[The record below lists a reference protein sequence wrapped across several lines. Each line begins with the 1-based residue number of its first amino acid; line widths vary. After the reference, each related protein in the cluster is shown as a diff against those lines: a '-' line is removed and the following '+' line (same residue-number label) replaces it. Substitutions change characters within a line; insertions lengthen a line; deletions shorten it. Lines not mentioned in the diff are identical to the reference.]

1 MALALRSNER
11 SLSPEQEALRDE
23 ALRGFAAWPKTMSP
37 KFFYDHRG
45 SQLFE
50 LICQQPEYYPTRT
63 EETILRLAAQD
74 IAALAGRNAS
84 LVELG
89 SGASRKIRL
98 LLEALRPARYL
109 GIDISREF
117 LQASTR
123 RLATDYRWLD
133 VHALCA
139 DFSQPLKLPGNA
151 LGQRPLAFFPGS
163 SIGNFDPDQ
172 ARAFLR
178 NLHQALPA
186 GSGLLIGVD
195 LVKDRQVLERA
206 YNDHA
211 GVTALFNLNLVER
224 IRNELDS
231 DIDPRSFQHRAFYNE
246 AESRIEMH
254 LISRQ
259 AQQVRIEDRVFDFA
273 AGETLHTENSYKY
286 TPSGFRDLAGSCG
299 FASVAMWRDPAQ
311 LFSVHFLRRE

>member
-1 MALALRSNER
+1 
-11 SLSPEQEALRDE
+11 
-23 ALRGFAAWPKTMSP
+23 
-37 KFFYDHRG
+37 
-45 SQLFE
+45 
-50 LICQQPEYYPTRT
+50 
-63 EETILRLAAQD
+63 
-74 IAALAGRNAS
+74 
-84 LVELG
+84 
-89 SGASRKIRL
+89 
-98 LLEALRPARYL
+98 
-109 GIDISREF
+109 
-117 LQASTR
+117 LQIHT
-123 RLATDYRWLD
+123 
-133 VHALCA
+133 
-139 DFSQPLKLPGNA
+139 
-151 LGQRPLAFFPGS
+151 S
-163 SIGNFDPDQ
+163 S
-172 ARAFLR
+172 
-178 NLHQALPA
+178 ALPRHPA
-186 GSGLLIGVD
+186 SARINFFADAKMLHPAPTCLL
-195 LVKDRQVLERA
+195 QVLERA

-299 FASVAMWRDPAQ
+299 FASAAMWRDPAQ

>member
-1 MALALRSNER
+1 MALAIRTQAR
-11 SLSPEQEALRDE
+11 SLSPEKQALREE
-23 ALRGFAAWPKTMSP
+23 ALRGFAASPKAMSP

-63 EETILRLAAQD
+63 EETILRLSAGA
-74 IAALAGRNAS
+74 IAELAGRNAS

-117 LQASTR
+117 LDICTR
-123 RLATDYRWLD
+123 RLAADYRWLD

-139 DFSQPLKLPGNA
+139 DFSQPLKLPAEA

-163 SIGNFDPDQ
+163 SIGNFDPDE

-206 YNDHA
+206 YN
-211 GVTALFNLNLVER
+211 L
-224 IRNELDS
+224 S
-231 DIDPRSFQHRAFYNE
+231 
-246 AESRIEMH
+246 
-254 LISRQ
+254 LIH
-259 AQQVRIEDRVFDFA
+259 I
-273 AGETLHTENSYKY
+273 
-286 TPSGFRDLAGSCG
+286 
-299 FASVAMWRDPAQ
+299 
-311 LFSVHFLRRE
+311 

>member
-1 MALALRSNER
+1 MALAIRTQAQ
-11 SLSPEQEALRDE
+11 SLSPEKQALRE
-23 ALRGFAAWPKTMSP
+23 EVLRGFAASPKAMSP

-63 EETILRLAAQD
+63 EETILRLSAGA
-74 IAALAGRNAS
+74 IAELAGRNAS

-117 LQASTR
+117 LDICTR
-123 RLATDYRWLD
+123 RLAADYRWLD

-139 DFSQPLKLPGNA
+139 DFSQPLKLPADA

-163 SIGNFDPDQ
+163 TIGNFDPGE
-172 ARAFLR
+172 ARGFLR

-195 LVKDRQVLERA
+195 LVKSREVLERA
-206 YNDHA
+206 YNDAA
-211 GVTALFNLNLVER
+211 GVTALFNLNLLER
-224 IRNELDS
+224 IRTELDS
-231 DIDPRSFQHRAFYNE
+231 DIDPRRFQHRAFYNGQ
-246 AESRIEMH
+246 ASRIEMH
-254 LISRQ
+254 LVSRE

-286 TPSGFRDLAGSCG
+286 TPSGFCALAGECG